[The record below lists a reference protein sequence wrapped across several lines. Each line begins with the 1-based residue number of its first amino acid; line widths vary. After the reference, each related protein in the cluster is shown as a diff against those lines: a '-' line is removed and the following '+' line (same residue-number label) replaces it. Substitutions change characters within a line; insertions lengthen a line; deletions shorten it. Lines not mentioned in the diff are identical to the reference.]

1 MKGPDWSNFGQFILD
16 EIRKNTCLGNF
27 FENGKNSAIPTSR
40 KNVGYGYQF
49 WVYEINGEK
58 MITMT
63 GHGGFFNI
71 LSQSKNK
78 VLSIFS
84 VDEAYKAGNLF
95 GDLESVVG
103 EVFK

>member
-1 MKGPDWSNFGQFILD
+1 MLYLPIAKMLATAISFGSMKS
-16 EIRKNTCLGNF
+16 TM
-27 FENGKNSAIPTSR
+27 
-40 KNVGYGYQF
+40 
-49 WVYEINGEK
+49 K

-78 VLSIFS
+78 VLSVFS

-95 GDLESVVG
+95 GDLENVVG
-103 EVFK
+103 EVFQ

>member
-1 MKGPDWSNFGQFILD
+1 
-16 EIRKNTCLGNF
+16 
-27 FENGKNSAIPTSR
+27 
-40 KNVGYGYQF
+40 
-49 WVYEINGEK
+49 

-71 LSQSKNK
+71 LSQNKNK

-103 EVFK
+103 EVFQ

>member
-1 MKGPDWSNFGQFILD
+1 
-16 EIRKNTCLGNF
+16 
-27 FENGKNSAIPTSR
+27 
-40 KNVGYGYQF
+40 
-49 WVYEINGEK
+49 

-63 GHGGFFNI
+63 GHDGSFNI
-71 LSQSKNK
+71 LSQSRNK
-78 VLSIFS
+78 VISIFS

>member
-1 MKGPDWSNFGQFILD
+1 
-16 EIRKNTCLGNF
+16 
-27 FENGKNSAIPTSR
+27 
-40 KNVGYGYQF
+40 
-49 WVYEINGEK
+49 

-78 VLSIFS
+78 VLTIFS
-84 VDEAYKAGNLF
+84 VDEAYNAGNLF

>member
-1 MKGPDWSNFGQFILD
+1 MILGLSQKCFWIALSNHCMSRKCIL
-16 EIRKNTCLGNF
+16 G

-71 LSQSKNK
+71 LSQNKNK